1 VPTALLTGA
10 PTHAAAATALL
21 ERRGYSVIDG
31 SLAPAP
37 HLQCYLQL
45 PATTRAGRD
54 LAARLDTLVAVAA
67 HLDRRAT
74 VLLVVDDSDA
84 GRAGVSAEL
93 LVALALVVLE
103 DYGRADA
110 RVAVLALTELYES
123 ALALASPS
131 FSGAGH

>member
-10 PTHAAAATALL
+10 PTHAGAATAML
-21 ERRGYSVIDG
+21 ERRGYSVIEG
-31 SLAPAP
+31 SPVSAP

-45 PATTRAGRD
+45 PATGRAGRD

-74 VLLVVDDSDA
+74 VLLVVDDSDG
-84 GRAGVSAEL
+84 GRAGGSTEL

-110 RVAVLALTELYES
+110 RVAVLALTELYEP
-123 ALALASPS
+123 AFALASPS
-131 FSGAGH
+131 GARAGQ